1 MPSWTA
7 KSPPVFYFV
16 FIVLFSHEN
25 YERKKK
31 RNSPLKYPTPL
42 TLFLFNRQLIL
53 MIHELWYK
61 IFHWLSSMPLLHK
74 ITVFSISLFL
84 IRLKRLNPIVLIT
97 SIFLQFI
104 PTMTYHADHQILSI
118 LKAIHAT
125 VFIFVVLFM
134 MIWLRFLFYIV
145 KMTDIFMLF
154 FPIPFLYH
162 IHHSLYFLFLKSFPQ
177 SSLLLLLLRKYA
189 IFFRYPFPHFIDG
202 SLNTIFILEFLHP

>member
-16 FIVLFSHEN
+16 FIVLFNHEN

-53 MIHELWYK
+53 MIHKLWYK

-74 ITVFSISLFL
+74 TTVFSISLFL
-84 IRLKRLNPIVLIT
+84 IKLKRLNPTVLIT
-97 SIFLQFI
+97 SIVLQFI
-104 PTMTYHADHQILSI
+104 PIMIYHANHPILSI
-118 LKAIHAT
+118 LEAIT
-125 VFIFVVLFM
+125 VIIFIFVVLFM

-145 KMTDIFMLF
+145 KMTGIFMLF
-154 FPIPFLYH
+154 FPIQFSYH

-177 SSLLLLLLRKYA
+177 NFLLLLLLKKYV
-189 IFFRYPFPHFIDG
+189 IFFRYPFLHSTDG
-202 SLNTIFILEFLHP
+202 FPNTAVILEFLPP